1 MNRREF
7 MGSMSA
13 AATVG
18 PILHMPLPIGN
29 RTRSQLPRASWLGK
43 GLIDAGGSHEPYI
56 FVIRRGGESLNAR
69 KDYEWNQ
76 SEELIRQ
83 LHEQGIEMFHTH
95 LYKGFGLA
103 AEKPEM
109 EDARRAAAIA
119 RSTSIAPPSATR
131 ATSSPVDGS
140 TDTKVSPETASAS

>member
-1 MNRREF
+1 MNRRDF
-7 MGSMSA
+7 MGRMSA
-13 AATVG
+13 AVTVG
-18 PILHMPLPIGN
+18 PILKMPLPLG
-29 RTRSQLPRASWLGK
+29 RGPRSPLPRAAWLEK

-56 FVIRRGGESLNAR
+56 FVIRRGGESLNSR
-69 KDYEWNQ
+69 QDYEWNQ

-119 RSTSIAPPSATR
+119 HRYGMK
-131 ATSSPVDGS
+131 VDS
-140 TDTKVSPETASAS
+140 YIQWNCMMYET

>member
-1 MNRREF
+1 MNRRDF
-7 MGSMSA
+7 MGSMGVA
-13 AATVG
+13 VTVG
-18 PILHMPLPIGN
+18 PILHMPLPIGY

-56 FVIRRGGESLNAR
+56 FVIRRGGQSLNAR
-69 KDYEWNQ
+69 QDYDWNQ
-76 SEELIRQ
+76 GEELIRQ

-109 EDARRAAAIA
+109 EDARRTAAIA
-119 RSTSIAPPSATR
+119 HRYGMK
-131 ATSSPVDGS
+131 VDSYIQWNCMMYENVLCGGAARQGL
-140 TDTKVSPETASAS
+140 DPA